1 MFVPHEL
8 SIGEVF
14 VPPMLV
20 AGLLGVLATSIT
32 VRLLNKYHLSRYF
45 FYPPLAVFA
54 LVAIYTVLFGWIVV
68 PF

>member
-14 VPPMLV
+14 IPPMLV
-20 AGLLGVLATSIT
+20 AGVLGVLAASIT
-32 VRLLNKYHLSRYF
+32 VKLLNKYRLSRYF
-45 FYPPLAVFA
+45 FYPPLAMVA
-54 LVAIYTVLFGWIVV
+54 LVAIYTVLIGWIVI